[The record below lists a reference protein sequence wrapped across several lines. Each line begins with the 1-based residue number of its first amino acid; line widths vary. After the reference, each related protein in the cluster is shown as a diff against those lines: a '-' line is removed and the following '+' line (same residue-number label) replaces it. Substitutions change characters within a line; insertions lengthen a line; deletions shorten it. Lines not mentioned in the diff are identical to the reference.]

1 MILAYGYNMKKSVLY
16 VLGFLLMSILS
27 SYGQTDVQNKV
38 KAALKAGNSR
48 VIELY
53 MASSLEVKT
62 DKTEATMNKNQATV
76 VLKDFFRAYPPKTFE
91 YNHLGESPGGSV
103 YGIGTYESY
112 RGTFRVYLKFSKSG
126 GQFKLDTV
134 EFTEEI

>member
-1 MILAYGYNMKKSVLY
+1 M
-16 VLGFLLMSILS
+16 LMSIMAS
-27 SYGQTDVQNKV
+27 FGQSDVQKQV

-48 VIELY
+48 VMQLY
-53 MASSLEVKT
+53 MSPSLEVKT
-62 DKTEATMNKNQATV
+62 DKSEATMNKNQATV

-91 YNHLGESPGGSV
+91 YNHLGESPGGSI

-112 RGTFRVYLKFSKSG
+112 KGIFRVYLKFSKTNVG
-126 GQFKLDTV
+126 KFKLDTV

>member
-1 MILAYGYNMKKSVLY
+1 MKKSVIC
-16 VLGFLLMSILS
+16 VLVFFLISMLS
-27 SYGQTDVQNKV
+27 SFGQTNVQNKV

-53 MASSLEVKT
+53 LSPSLEVKT
-62 DKTEATMNKNQATV
+62 DKTEATMNRNQAAV
-76 VLKDFFRAYPPKTFE
+76 VLKDFFRAYPPKNFQ
-91 YNHLGESPGGSV
+91 YNHLGESPGGAV

-112 RGTFRVYLKFSKSG
+112 KGVFRVYLKFSKHG
-126 GQFKLDTV
+126 GKFKLDTV